1 MITTLE
7 FIIASLVISICV
19 SAITGTLV
27 FCILKKKYNTEID
40 NLEYDIEGT
49 VRCLSRLQD
58 RYVEH
63 MAKYH

>member
-19 SAITGTLV
+19 SAIVGTLV
-27 FCILKKKYNTEID
+27 FCILKKKYDTEID
-40 NLEYDIEGT
+40 RLEYDIEWT
-49 VRCLSRLQD
+49 VRCLNRFKE

-63 MAKYH
+63 MAEYH